1 MRTYRVCFID
11 VPSIEGLRFGRRRPR
26 LGPMKGTCFYV
37 ADPMCSWCWAF
48 APIIDEVA
56 GALPAEVELRYVLGG
71 LAPDSDVPMPEEMQK
86 KLQAT
91 WRTIAA
97 RTGTEFNFDFWKA
110 CKPRRSTYPACR
122 AVLAAKTQET
132 AKTSAMFRAIQ
143 RAYYQ
148 EARNPSDTE
157 TLTELASEIDLDVDR
172 FVTDLVSPHIEEEL
186 KKCFNERRRLNAY
199 AFPSLI
205 IEFDGTSNWITEGYA
220 PASDVLPRVAARLG

>member
-11 VPSIEGLRFGRRRPR
+11 VPSIEGLRFGGRRPR

-172 FVTDLVSPHIEEEL
+172 S
-186 KKCFNERRRLNAY
+186 
-199 AFPSLI
+199 
-205 IEFDGTSNWITEGYA
+205 G
-220 PASDVLPRVAARLG
+220 VLPDHQALSAADAHRGQPHVSKLLQPLLGNALRLIKRPDGR